1 MMKCKKIVII
11 ISLVLLLLAGVLIT
25 VYIVTK
31 KHEDNNSIEFY
42 LPCSASYASNW
53 DYDISNTGI
62 IKEADRD
69 CYGYIL
75 MDYDYFKF
83 EAKQSGEVTIY
94 FIARYETEVVEE
106 NCFSITYYVDE
117 NGNVTE
123 VSSENKPG
131 KINFD
136 DDIVGL
142 ITLKIVDGIK
152 EICIFIFGV
161 ICEVIEMFDFQSMN
175 Q

>member
-11 ISLVLLLLAGVLIT
+11 ISLVLLLLASVLIT

-53 DYDISNTGI
+53 NYHISNTDI

-94 FIARYETEVVEE
+94 FIVKYETQVVEE
-106 NCFSITYYVDE
+106 DCFSITYYVDE
-117 NGNVTE
+117 NGDFTE

-131 KINFD
+131 QVNFD

-142 ITLKIVDGIK
+142 ITLKIVDGVK
-152 EICIFIFGV
+152 NFCIFIYGTL
-161 ICEVIEMFDFQSMN
+161 IDIFDY
-175 Q
+175 

>member
-1 MMKCKKIVII
+1 MKRWKTIFFI
-11 ISLVLLLLAGVLIT
+11 LLSFLLILSVLIM
-25 VYIVTK
+25 VYAVSK
-31 KHEDNNSIEFY
+31 RHEESKSIEFY

-53 DYDISNTGI
+53 NYHISNTDI
-62 IKEADRD
+62 IREVDRD

-94 FIARYETEVVEE
+94 FIVKYETQVVEE
-106 NCFSITYYVDE
+106 DCFSITYYVDE
-117 NGNVTE
+117 NGDFTE
-123 VSSENKPG
+123 VSSENKPR

-142 ITLKIVDGIK
+142 ITLKIVDGVK
-152 EICIFIFGV
+152 NFCIFIYGTL
-161 ICEVIEMFDFQSMN
+161 IDIFDC
-175 Q
+175 